1 VKDYWQLREVLSE
14 AKRGNWVRPSDANI
28 RKEYQIEYLK
38 HLIHELPRNI
48 FPTEAEFVKAI
59 KAAPTVQIDSVTD
72 RKIHNRSRTRDMEE
86 LLDLI
91 SGYRSFPKF
100 RNEDTLKELEKLIKA
115 GKPVDMPIVVKFP
128 KGDMRVLAGNTR
140 MDIAFM
146 NGINPTVLMLDLTP
160 YMKLTEA
167 ANPKK
172 EPTICELLSQPTEEA
187 FVDMVH
193 RLASFNPIKSSLQ
206 KYSNAIRMYFDS
218 SGDVKSGFDDIIVD
232 MSKCKNRANWT
243 YSFDNQLVWRGFSKT
258 ARYLGERFKFTGELV
273 ELNGVIY
280 LVATGTYKTDYPIQ
294 SWSYEFRVAQ
304 EFTNYSPPS
313 DEDTIQT
320 IIEYRIKR
328 KETFLTPDV
337 IRQVSPH
344 PEEKE
349 VLRVSNTPIQVRAY
363 VSLWSAWGNLVDLD
377 IGNADEIDIK
387 TFKTRLAK
395 ITGED
400 ALKRMSTSNL
410 WKHFEKKV
418 SKYSV

>member
-1 VKDYWQLREVLSE
+1 MKDYWQLREVLSE
-14 AKRGNWVRPSDANI
+14 AKRGNWVRPNDASI

-48 FPTEAEFVKAI
+48 FPTEAAFVKAV
-59 KAAPTVQIDSVTD
+59 KSAPTVQIDSATD

-100 RNEDTLKELEKLIKA
+100 RNEDTLKDLEKLIKA

-146 NGINPTVLMLDLTP
+146 NGINPTVVMLDLTP

-167 ANPKK
+167 VNPKK
-172 EPTICELLSQPTEEA
+172 EPIICELLSQPTEEA
-187 FVDMVH
+187 FVNMAH
-193 RLASFNPIKSSLQ
+193 RPVSSGMGSLK
-206 KYSNAIRMYFDS
+206 KYSSALIYYFDS
-218 SGDVKSGFDDIIVD
+218 TVRKPSVHNAIIE
-232 MSKCKNRANWT
+232 MCKCKNRANWT
-243 YSFDNQLVWRGFSKT
+243 YSFDNQLVWRGFNKT
-258 ARYLGERFKFTGELV
+258 PRYLAETFKFTGELV
-273 ELNGVIY
+273 EFNGVEY
-280 LVATGTYKTDYPIQ
+280 LVATGTYKSEHPIQ

-313 DEDTIQT
+313 DEDVIQT
-320 IIEYRIKR
+320 IIEHRIKR
-328 KETFLTPDV
+328 QETFLTPDV
-337 IRQVSPH
+337 IRQISAH
-344 PEEKE
+344 TEEKE
-349 VLRVSNTPIQVRAY
+349 ILRVSNTPIQVRAY
-363 VSLWSAWGNLVDLD
+363 VSLWSAWGSLVDFS
-377 IGNADEIDIK
+377 IGNADERDIK

>member
-1 VKDYWQLREVLSE
+1 MKDYWQLREVLSE
-14 AKRGNWVRPSDANI
+14 AKRGNWVRPNDASI

-48 FPTEAEFVKAI
+48 FPTEAEFVKAV
-59 KAAPTVQIDSVTD
+59 KSAPTMQIDSATD

-100 RNEDTLKELEKLIKA
+100 RNEDTIKELEKLIKS

-146 NGINPTVLMLDLTP
+146 NGINPTVVMLDLTP

-187 FVDMVH
+187 FVNMAH
-193 RLASFNPIKSSLQ
+193 RPISSGMGSLK
-206 KYSNAIRMYFDS
+206 KYSNALNDYFDS
-218 SGDVKSGFDDIIVD
+218 SVRKSSVHDAILE
-232 MSKCKNRANWT
+232 MCKCKNRANWT
-243 YSFDNQLVWRGFSKT
+243 YSFDNIPVWRGFNKT
-258 ARYLGERFKFTGELV
+258 PRYLAETFKFTGELV
-273 ELNGVIY
+273 ELNGVEY
-280 LVATGTYKTDYPIQ
+280 LVATGTYKSEHPIQ

-304 EFTNYSPPS
+304 EFTNYSRPS
-313 DEDTIQT
+313 DEDVIQT
-320 IIEYRIKR
+320 IIEHRIKR
-328 KETFLTPDV
+328 QETFLTPDV
-337 IRQVSPH
+337 IRQISAH
-344 PEEKE
+344 TEEKE
-349 VLRVSNTPIQVRAY
+349 ILRVSNTPIQVRAY
-363 VSLWSAWGNLVDLD
+363 VSLWSAWGNLVDFS
-377 IGNADEIDIK
+377 IGNADERDIK

-400 ALKRMSTSNL
+400 ALKRIITSNL

>member
-14 AKRGNWVRPSDANI
+14 AKRGNWVRPNDASI

-48 FPTEAEFVKAI
+48 FPTEAKFVKAV
-59 KAAPTVQIDSVTD
+59 KSAPTVQIDSATD
-72 RKIHNRSRTRDMEE
+72 RKIHNRSRTRDMEQ

-100 RNEDTLKELEKLIKA
+100 RNEDTLKELEKLIKS

-128 KGDMRVLAGNTR
+128 KGGMRVLAGNTR

-146 NGINPTVLMLDLTP
+146 NGINPTVVMLDLTP

-172 EPTICELLSQPTEEA
+172 EPIICELLSKPTEEA
-187 FVDMVH
+187 FVNMAH
-193 RLASFNPIKSSLQ
+193 RPVSSGMGLLK
-206 KYSNAIRMYFDS
+206 KYSSALIYYFDS
-218 SGDVKSGFDDIIVD
+218 TIRKPSVHNAIIE
-232 MSKCKNRANWT
+232 MCKCKNRANWT

-258 ARYLGERFKFTGELV
+258 ARYLAETFKFTGELV
-273 ELNGVIY
+273 EFNGVEY
-280 LVATGTYKTDYPIQ
+280 LVATGTYKSEHPIQ

-304 EFTNYSPPS
+304 QFTNYTIPS
-313 DEDTIQT
+313 FVEDTIQT

-328 KETFLTPDV
+328 QETFLTPDV
-337 IRQVSPH
+337 IRQISAH
-344 PEEKE
+344 TEEKE

-363 VSLWSAWGNLVDLD
+363 VSLWSAWGNLVDFST
-377 IGNADEIDIK
+377 GNPDERDIK

-400 ALKRMSTSNL
+400 ALKRIITSNL

>member
-1 VKDYWQLREVLSE
+1 MKDYWQLREVLSE
-14 AKRGNWVRPSDANI
+14 AKRGNWVRPNDASI

-48 FPTEAEFVKAI
+48 FPTEAEFVKAV
-59 KAAPTVQIDSVTD
+59 KAAPTVQIDSATD
-72 RKIHNRSRTRDMEE
+72 RKIHNRSRTRDMEQ

-100 RNEDTLKELEKLIKA
+100 RNEDTLKELEKLIKS

-146 NGINPTVLMLDLTP
+146 NGINPTVVMLDLTP

-172 EPTICELLSQPTEEA
+172 EPIICELLSQPTEEA
-187 FVDMVH
+187 FVNMAH
-193 RLASFNPIKSSLQ
+193 RPVSSGMGLLK
-206 KYSNAIRMYFDS
+206 KYSSALIYYFDS
-218 SGDVKSGFDDIIVD
+218 TVRKPSVHNAIIE
-232 MSKCKNRANWT
+232 MCKCKNRANWT

-258 ARYLGERFKFTGELV
+258 ARYLAEKFKFTGELV
-273 ELNGVIY
+273 EFNGVEY
-280 LVATGTYKTDYPIQ
+280 LVATGTYKSEHPIQ

-304 EFTNYSPPS
+304 EFTNYTIPS
-313 DEDTIQT
+313 FVEDTIQT

-328 KETFLTPDV
+328 QETFLTPDV
-337 IRQVSPH
+337 IRQISAH
-344 PEEKE
+344 TEEKE

-363 VSLWSAWGNLVDLD
+363 VSLWSAWGNLVDFST
-377 IGNADEIDIK
+377 GNPDERDIK

-400 ALKRMSTSNL
+400 ALKRIITSNL

>member
-1 VKDYWQLREVLSE
+1 MKDYWQLREVLSE
-14 AKRGNWVRPSDANI
+14 AKRGNWVRPNDASI

-48 FPTEAEFVKAI
+48 FPTEAEFVKAV
-59 KAAPTVQIDSVTD
+59 KSAPTVQIDSATD
-72 RKIHNRSRTRDMEE
+72 RKIHNRSYTQDMEQ

-100 RNEDTLKELEKLIKA
+100 RNEDTLKELEKLIKS

-128 KGDMRVLAGNTR
+128 KGIMRVLAGNTR

-146 NGINPTVLMLDLTP
+146 NGINPTVVMLDLTP

-172 EPTICELLSQPTEEA
+172 EPIICELLSQPTEEA
-187 FVDMVH
+187 FVNMAH
-193 RLASFNPIKSSLQ
+193 RPVSSGMGLLK
-206 KYSNAIRMYFDS
+206 KYSSALIYYFDS
-218 SGDVKSGFDDIIVD
+218 TIRKPSVHNAIIE
-232 MSKCKNRANWT
+232 MCKCKNRANWT

-258 ARYLGERFKFTGELV
+258 ARYLAEKFKFTGELV
-273 ELNGVIY
+273 ELNGVEY
-280 LVATGTYKTDYPIQ
+280 LVATGTYKSEHPIQ

-304 EFTNYSPPS
+304 QFTNYTMPS
-313 DEDTIQT
+313 FVEDTIQT

-328 KETFLTPDV
+328 QETFLTPDV
-337 IRQVSPH
+337 IRQISAH
-344 PEEKE
+344 TEEKE

-363 VSLWSAWGNLVDLD
+363 VSLSSVWGNLVDFST
-377 IGNADEIDIK
+377 GNPDERDIK

-400 ALKRMSTSNL
+400 ALKRIITSNL